1 MLEGT
6 LISESLREGTSL
18 EDLRL
23 TIRKLSRWAI
33 SDAAEYQP
41 KVWTII
47 EFASEDVDPDKLAE
61 QLASAL
67 HAPGWYAD
75 FHTPESNY
83 VIFPGKIVRYP
94 RGDAHGHAE
103 AAAYART
110 VGVPETQLDW
120 GE

>member
-6 LISESLREGTSL
+6 LISESIREGTSL
-18 EDLRL
+18 DGLRL

-47 EFASEDVDPDKLAE
+47 EFASDDTDPEKLAE

-67 HAPGWYAD
+67 DAPGWYAD
-75 FHTPESNY
+75 FHTPETNY
-83 VIFPGKIVRYP
+83 VIFPRKIIRYP
-94 RGDAHGHAE
+94 RGDANGHAE

-110 VGVPETQLDW
+110 VGVPDTQLDW

>member
-6 LISESLREGTSL
+6 LISESIREGTSL
-18 EDLRL
+18 DNLRL

-47 EFASEDVDPDKLAE
+47 EFASDEDPDKLGE

-67 HAPGWYAD
+67 DGPGWYAD
-75 FHTPESNY
+75 FHTAETNY
-83 VIFPGKIVRYP
+83 VIFPGKIVQYP
-94 RGDAHGHAE
+94 RGDARRHA
-103 AAAYART
+103 
-110 VGVPETQLDW
+110 
-120 GE
+120 

>member
-18 EDLRL
+18 DDLHV

-33 SDAAEYQP
+33 SDATDSQP

-47 EFASEDVDPDKLAE
+47 EFATNDLDPDKLAE
-61 QLASAL
+61 RLASVLDTPA
-67 HAPGWYAD
+67 WYAD
-75 FHTPESNY
+75 FHTAETNY
-83 VIFPGKIVRYP
+83 VIFPGRIVRYA
-94 RGDAHGHAE
+94 RGDAAGRAE
-103 AAAYART
+103 AKAYAKS
-110 VGVPETQLDW
+110 VGVPDTQLDW